1 MNNILTYKGFIGSVN
16 YSADDHI
23 FFGKIEGINDL
34 ITFEGT
40 SVNELENAFQE
51 MVNLHIEDCK
61 NEGKPVEKSYKGSFN
76 VRISQELHK
85 KAAQR
90 ATAKGITLNQ
100 LVKHAIAR
108 EVEEG

>member
-34 ITFEGT
+34 VTFEGI
-40 SVNELENAFQE
+40 SVDELENAFQE

-61 NEGKPVEKSYKGSFN
+61 REGKPVEKSYKGSFN

-100 LVKHAIAR
+100 LVKHAISR
-108 EVEEG
+108 EVEER